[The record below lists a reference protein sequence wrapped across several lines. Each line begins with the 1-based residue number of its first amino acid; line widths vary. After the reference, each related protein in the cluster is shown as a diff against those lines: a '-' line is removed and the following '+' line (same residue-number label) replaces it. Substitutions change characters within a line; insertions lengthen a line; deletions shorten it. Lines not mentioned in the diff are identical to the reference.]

1 MRVAARVMAAEASGI
16 SPLRRPNAY
25 VATGLSVIPGL
36 GQLYNGHPRKAVY
49 FLLFTLLTIGPA
61 ILLITEGQNI
71 GHGLLARHSDGLF
84 LIVAL
89 LSVVVFIGLFLT
101 GLFAWASAAIDAW
114 QSAKTLRSG
123 DAEAASRRR
132 MFRL

>member
-1 MRVAARVMAAEASGI
+1 MAAEASGI
-16 SPLRRPNAY
+16 SPLRRPNPY
-25 VATGLSVIPGL
+25 VATGLSLIPGL
-36 GQLYNGHPRKAVY
+36 GQLYNGQPRKAAYY
-49 FLLFTLLTIGPA
+49 FLFTLLTVGPA

-89 LSVVVFIGLFLT
+89 LSVLIFIGLFLT
-101 GLFAWASAAIDAW
+101 GLFAWGSSVIDAW
-114 QSAKTLRSG
+114 QSAKALRSG
-123 DAEAASRRR
+123 NIEAASGRR